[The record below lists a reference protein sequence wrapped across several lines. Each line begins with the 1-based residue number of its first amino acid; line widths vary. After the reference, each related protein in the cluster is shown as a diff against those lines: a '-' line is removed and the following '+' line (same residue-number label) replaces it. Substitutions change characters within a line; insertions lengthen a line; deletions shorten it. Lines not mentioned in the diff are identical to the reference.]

1 MVGAKSCKI
10 FKQKDHVWLKLFS
23 FQKKK
28 RSGHNLLTH
37 EILVYANNQGKIL
50 ILYENKSKIM
60 KLKYKWIRL

>member
-1 MVGAKSCKI
+1 MRLWWGQKVAKYLNKKI
-10 FKQKDHVWLKLFS
+10 MFDLNCFLFK
-23 FQKKK
+23 KKK

-60 KLKYKWIRL
+60 KLKYK